1 MDTWEKLYYG
11 TVTVLVAVIV
21 VSAGLYYLNR
31 SEPTAFFDGFE
42 DGFNMWS
49 LDRDLP
55 MDPNNPGNE
64 VAWRIAVSKEH
75 PRTGQSSALFY
86 IDGSQDDGTIW
97 LEKGF
102 DLRPN
107 SYYEGQITF
116 KFYSGSESFN
126 TIAVVV
132 GYVGITDPEAEEHLA
147 VLGPA
152 NKVEGWLEYSYKAN
166 FRTDVKGRAWVAF
179 GISVRWE
186 TEMIYFVDDINIKF
200 QPR

>member
-1 MDTWEKLYYG
+1 MDPWQKLYYG
-11 TVTVLVAVIV
+11 TVTILAAIIV
-21 VSAGLYYLNR
+21 VSTGLYYQNR
-31 SEPTAFFDGFE
+31 SEPTTFFDGFE
-42 DGFNMWS
+42 DGLGVWS
-49 LDRDLP
+49 PDGDLP

-64 VAWRIAVSKEH
+64 VAWIIAVSKEH
-75 PRTGQSSALFY
+75 FSTGQSSALFY

-107 SYYEGQITF
+107 SFYEGELTF
-116 KFYSGSESFN
+116 QFYSGSESFN

-132 GYVGITDPEAEEHLA
+132 GYVGTLDPEVEEHLT

-152 NKVEGWLEYSYKAN
+152 NKIEGWLEYACEAN
-166 FRTDVKGRAWVAF
+166 FKTNVKGEVWVAF

-186 TEMIYFVDDINIKF
+186 TEMVYFVDDVNIKF